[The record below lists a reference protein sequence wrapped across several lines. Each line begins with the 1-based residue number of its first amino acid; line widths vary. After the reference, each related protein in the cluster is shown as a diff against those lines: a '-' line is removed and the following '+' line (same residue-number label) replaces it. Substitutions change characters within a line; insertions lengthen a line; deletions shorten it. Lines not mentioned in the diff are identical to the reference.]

1 MTTFSRG
8 CGSVAA
14 MAIDEKCPA
23 CSGAVT
29 YIGLFVIECATPACE
44 NFPGAKSVA
53 RDIERTAA
61 ARVIE
66 SEEADL
72 FDTLAFAYF

>member
-1 MTTFSRG
+1 MITFSPG
-8 CGSVAA
+8 CGSVLG

-23 CSGAVT
+23 CSGAVA
-29 YIGLFVIECATPACE
+29 YIGLFVIECVTPSCE
-44 NFPGAKSVA
+44 NFPGAKNIA
-53 RDIERTAA
+53 RDAARTAA
-61 ARVIE
+61 THVIE